1 MAFKRLT
8 PMDIYDVIRRW
19 HSKQKISYI
28 SKVTGYDRKTVR
40 RYVNAARS
48 LGLCE
53 DKDLPDKDAVIS
65 LLRDV
70 VGDRTY
76 IQPARE
82 VLFPYRD
89 EIIQLI
95 EDSEYKLRPKIAF
108 EVICTRHDLYE
119 RVSYSSFKR
128 FYRIHCLNE
137 LSVKTTCR
145 IETPPGQIAQI
156 DYAKMGLLYDP
167 IQKKRRS
174 VYAFISTLSYSR
186 HKYVE
191 FVFKQ
196 DAKSFVR
203 SHVNMMYYFNGV
215 PEIIVID
222 NLKAGI
228 IKPDLYD
235 PHFNRLYRE
244 MAEHYGCFID
254 PCRVRR
260 PQDKGKVERDVQTV
274 RQQFRKFK
282 ALHATLDIA
291 FANKLI
297 THWIQHEYG
306 KRDHGTTGEKPYPLF
321 SKEEKEKLKPLP
333 FTPFELAE
341 WKVAKIHPDCYIQ
354 YHQKTFSVPNRYAG
368 KRVLIKATD
377 KILSVYLDEQLIKQ
391 HLITDK
397 KRHTDFNDFPE
408 NVRAVLDEGVPNI
421 LITKAARVGPNFRKL
436 ILNILKIHAFLNL
449 RRAQG
454 LVALRDKYPHHE
466 LEKAAEYVLEKD
478 IKVSPKQFKHLLI
491 SFSEF
496 KNNTTGLPLSDLTKT
511 FVRDG
516 TYFDH
521 SS

>member
-1 MAFKRLT
+1 MAFKRITL
-8 PMDIYDVIRRW
+8 MDIYEVIRRW
-19 HSKQKISYI
+19 HGKQKISSI
-28 SKVTGYDRKTVR
+28 SQVTGYDRKTIR
-40 RYVNAARS
+40 RYVNAAKS
-48 LGLCE
+48 LGLTE
-53 DKDLPDKDAVIS
+53 DKELPDRDVVIS
-65 LLRDV
+65 LLRGIV
-70 VGDRTY
+70 KDRTY
-76 IQPARE
+76 IQPSRE
-82 VLFPYRD
+82 ILFPYRD
-89 EIIQLI
+89 ELIQLI

-119 RVSYSSFKR
+119 KVSYSSFKR
-128 FYRIHCLNE
+128 FYRRHCQDG

-145 IETPPGQIAQI
+145 IETPAGRVVQI

-167 IQKKRRS
+167 IQKRRRS
-174 VYAFISTLSYSR
+174 VYAFIATLSYSR

-203 SHVNMMYYFNGV
+203 SHVNMMNYFNGV

-222 NLKAGI
+222 NLKSGVL
-228 IKPDLYD
+228 KPDLYD

-254 PCRVRR
+254 PCRIGKA
-260 PQDKGKVERDVQTV
+260 QDKAKVERDVQTV

-282 ALHATLDIA
+282 ALHATLDIME
-291 FANKLI
+291 ANKLI
-297 THWIQHEYG
+297 THWVKHEYG
-306 KRDHGTTGEKPYPLF
+306 IREHGTTGEKPYPVF
-321 SKEEKEKLKPLP
+321 SKEEKAKLKPLP

-341 WKVAKIHPDCYIQ
+341 WKKAKVHPDCFIQ
-354 YHQKTFSVPNRYAG
+354 YLKKTFSVPNRYAG
-368 KRVLIKATD
+368 KCVWIKATD
-377 KILSVYLDEQLIKQ
+377 KILSVYFDEQLIKQ

-421 LITKAARVGPNFRKL
+421 LITKAAKVGKSFRKL
-436 ILNILKIHAFLNL
+436 ILHTLKVHAFLNL

-454 LVALRDKYPHHE
+454 LVALIDKYTYSE
-466 LEKAAEYVLEKD
+466 MEKVAEYVLQKN
-478 IKVSPKQFKHLLI
+478 ITITPKQFKHLLI

-496 KNNTTGLPLSDLTKT
+496 KNNTAGLPLSGLTKT